1 MPQLVFNTDDPCNP
15 QRFFAAWDTA
25 GILLIEMVKRGA
37 TKTDVETLRR
47 KVLDRYTEMIKTE
60 TGIPGLI
67 NIDMQAAEDAMQD
80 VVDSIFDRVA
90 FR

>member
-15 QRFFAAWDTA
+15 QRFHAAWDTA
-25 GILLIEMVKRGA
+25 GTLLIELVKRGA
-37 TKTDVETLRR
+37 TKSDVEKLRR
-47 KVLDRYTEMIKTE
+47 MMLDRYTDMIKTE
-60 TGIPGLI
+60 QGIPGLI
-67 NIDMQAAEDAMQD
+67 NINMKAAEDAMQD